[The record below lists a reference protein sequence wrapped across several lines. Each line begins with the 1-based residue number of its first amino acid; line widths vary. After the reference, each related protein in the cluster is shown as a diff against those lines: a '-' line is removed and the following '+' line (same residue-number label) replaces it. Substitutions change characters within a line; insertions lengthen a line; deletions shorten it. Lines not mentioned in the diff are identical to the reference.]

1 MKKLMVV
8 VGIVVLLVAAH
19 FVAVTTLN
27 RQVQDVR
34 RTVQAAGHPMTMKE
48 LAMDRAQ
55 GSKAVSRLLA
65 QADTALDEKKEKG
78 LLAQAD
84 SGRLDP
90 AAAKAL
96 LGRNGR
102 ALDLLLA
109 AARYPAG
116 SMEFD
121 PGAGLA
127 AKLPPTLKRTF
138 DFGALLRLQARDL
151 LAAGKPDEAMDVL
164 ISNLHLADLLP
175 SGTELIFSLARATDL
190 NRTLRVMRDVGPRC
204 SDPALARAAD
214 AVAAV
219 ARDKELLR
227 VWETEYVTMDEYLAR
242 PTTAALGLANAD
254 NLVNRFLIFFPLTNR
269 IAQSYSQAVHK
280 RCLEIAACPWYEA
293 NRQWDSLDRVQQLR
307 GRQHSP
313 LAGLMLP
320 NGKLVATRIAKLQ
333 AEQAVTLTG
342 LRILQYRKNHGTF
355 PSGLADVSVQ
365 NVTDP
370 FTGKSLNYRAV
381 GTGFQ
386 LYSLGEDQQDNGG
399 DPKTDI
405 AWSELQV
412 VSSK

>member
-8 VGIVVLLVAAH
+8 VGIVVVLVAAD
-19 FVAVTTLN
+19 FVAVTALN
-27 RQVQDVR
+27 RQVLDVR
-34 RTVQAAGHPMTMKE
+34 RAVRAAGHPMTMKE
-48 LAMDRAQ
+48 LATGRVQ
-55 GSKAVSRLLA
+55 GSKELSLLLA
-65 QADTALDEKKEKG
+65 QADTALDAKKEKG
-78 LLAQAD
+78 LQALADTGQ
-84 SGRLDP
+84 LDP
-90 AAAKAL
+90 AEAKAVL
-96 LGRNGR
+96 SRNGR

-127 AKLPPTLKRTF
+127 AQLPPTLKRTF

-164 ISNLHLADLLP
+164 VSDLHLADLLP
-175 SGTELIFSLARATDL
+175 SGTELVFSLVRASDL
-190 NRTLRVMRDVGPRC
+190 SRTLRVMRDVGPKC

-214 AVAAV
+214 AVAALTQ
-219 ARDKELLR
+219 DKELLR

-254 NLVNRFLIFFPLTNR
+254 NLVNRFLISFPLTNR

-280 RCLEIAACPWYEA
+280 RCLEIAALPWYEA
-293 NRQWDSLDRVQQLR
+293 SRQWDSLDRVQQLR
-307 GRQHSP
+307 SRQHSP

-320 NGKLVATRIAKLQ
+320 NGKLFATRIAKLQ

-342 LRILQYRKNHGTF
+342 LRILQYRLGHRTF
-355 PSGLADVSVQ
+355 PASLADVSAR
-365 NVTDP
+365 NVIDP
-370 FTGKSLNYRAV
+370 FTGRSLNYQPA
-381 GTGFQ
+381 GTGFR

-399 DPKTDI
+399 DPKADI
-405 AWSELQV
+405 AWSV
-412 VSSK
+412 